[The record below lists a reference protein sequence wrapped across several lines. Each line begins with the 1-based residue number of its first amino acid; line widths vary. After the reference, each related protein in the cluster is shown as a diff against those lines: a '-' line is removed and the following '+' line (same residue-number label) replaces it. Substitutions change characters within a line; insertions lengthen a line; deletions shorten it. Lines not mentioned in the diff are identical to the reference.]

1 MNIPG
6 TDALNDAGKGMDKSF
21 PDLPPLPCVPCMI
34 NKYKNMAHDKINA
47 LDKALPDPCAFLEE
61 ALKKAQ
67 EQVAKVQ
74 SKVEHYHDVAAAQA
88 NQSES
93 DFGGA
98 VDMIPGAKAK
108 HDQAKAY
115 AGTGEDMYQA
125 SLKKAKEAEQK
136 AQDALAMCKGFRA
149 APANMANDA
158 VDQGANKAM
167 DAYNQV
173 PLAPH

>member
-6 TDALNDAGKGMDKSF
+6 SDALNDAGKGMDKSF
-21 PDLPPLPCVPCMI
+21 PDLPAIPCVPCAI
-34 NKYKNMAHDKINA
+34 AKYAGMAKDKIA
-47 LDKALPDPCAFLEE
+47 AIDKMIPDPCAFLEE

-74 SKVEHYHDVAAAQA
+74 SKVEQYHDLAAAQA

-115 AGTGEDMYQA
+115 AGKGEDMYQA
-125 SLKKAKEAEQK
+125 SLQKAKDAEAMAQK
-136 AQDALAMCKGFRA
+136 ALDMCKGIRS
-149 APANMANDA
+149 APAAMANDA
-158 VDQGANKAM
+158 VDKGAGAAM

-173 PLAPH
+173 PIPH

>member
-21 PDLPPLPCVPCMI
+21 PDLPAIPCVPCAI
-34 NKYKNMAHDKINA
+34 AKYAGMAHDKINEI
-47 LDKALPDPCAFLEE
+47 DKMIPDPCAFLEA

-74 SKVEHYHDVAAAQA
+74 SKVEQYHDLAAAQA

-125 SLKKAKEAEQK
+125 SLQKAKDAEQK
-136 AQDALAMCKGFRA
+136 AQDALAMCKGIRA
-149 APANMANDA
+149 APANTANSA
-158 VDQGANKAM
+158 VDQGAGAAN

-173 PLAPH
+173 PGGH